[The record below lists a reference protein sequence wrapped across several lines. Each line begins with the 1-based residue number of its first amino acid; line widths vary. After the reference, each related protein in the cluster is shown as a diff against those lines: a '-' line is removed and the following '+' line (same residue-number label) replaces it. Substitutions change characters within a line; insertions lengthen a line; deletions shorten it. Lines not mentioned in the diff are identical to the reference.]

1 MVSHRSGETEDTT
14 IADIA
19 VAVGSGQIKTGAPCR
34 TDRVAKYNQ
43 LLRIEEQLATSPAT
57 RAGRPSRA
65 PTPPAVMS
73 EEPRPPLGLTPRGA
87 VLLLVMFALAATA
100 VYPPAST
107 SQQDRIER
115 LQAKQQALAAEN
127 ARLETERARLQDP
140 AYVQQLAKRDYHV
153 VSPGEEAWV
162 VTGTPP
168 ASAAAAAGRR
178 PPHAGLRPARGRLA
192 GRPAGVELNPD
203 ELPNQAAREI
213 A

>member
-1 MVSHRSGETEDTT
+1 
-14 IADIA
+14 
-19 VAVGSGQIKTGAPCR
+19 
-34 TDRVAKYNQ
+34 
-43 LLRIEEQLATSPAT
+43 
-57 RAGRPSRA
+57 
-65 PTPPAVMS
+65 MS

-100 VYPPAST
+100 VYPLRQYV

-127 ARLETERARLQDP
+127 ARLEAERKRLQDP

-168 ASAAAAAGRR
+168 ASATAPR
-178 PPHAGLRPARGRLA
+178 PPPTRSLVQARLA
-192 GRPAGVELNPD
+192 GSDKLARLTLVSECTAGWAVVS
-203 ELPNQAAREI
+203 
-213 A
+213 

>member
-1 MVSHRSGETEDTT
+1 
-14 IADIA
+14 
-19 VAVGSGQIKTGAPCR
+19 
-34 TDRVAKYNQ
+34 
-43 LLRIEEQLATSPAT
+43 
-57 RAGRPSRA
+57 
-65 PTPPAVMS
+65 MS

-100 VYPPAST
+100 VYPLRQYV

-127 ARLETERARLQDP
+127 ARLEAERKRLQDP

-168 ASAAAAAGRR
+168 AGATSPSATTADPD
-178 PPHAGLRPARGRLA
+178 PPWYKRAWQGLTGWLS
-192 GRPAGVELNPD
+192 
-203 ELPNQAAREI
+203 
-213 A
+213 

>member
-1 MVSHRSGETEDTT
+1 
-14 IADIA
+14 
-19 VAVGSGQIKTGAPCR
+19 
-34 TDRVAKYNQ
+34 
-43 LLRIEEQLATSPAT
+43 
-57 RAGRPSRA
+57 
-65 PTPPAVMS
+65 MS

-100 VYPPAST
+100 VYPLRQYV

-127 ARLETERARLQDP
+127 ARLEAERERLQDP

-168 ASAAAAAGRR
+168 ASPTAPSATAADPD
-178 PPHAGLRPARGRLA
+178 PPWYKRAWQGLTGWLS
-192 GRPAGVELNPD
+192 
-203 ELPNQAAREI
+203 
-213 A
+213 

>member
-1 MVSHRSGETEDTT
+1 
-14 IADIA
+14 
-19 VAVGSGQIKTGAPCR
+19 
-34 TDRVAKYNQ
+34 
-43 LLRIEEQLATSPAT
+43 
-57 RAGRPSRA
+57 
-65 PTPPAVMS
+65 MS

-100 VYPPAST
+100 VYPLRQYV

-127 ARLETERARLQDP
+127 ARLEAERKRLQDP

-168 ASAAAAAGRR
+168 TAQ
-178 PPHAGLRPARGRLA
+178 
-192 GRPAGVELNPD
+192 PAGDAAPRRD
-203 ELPNQAAREI
+203 DPWYRRAWQAVTGWLS
-213 A
+213 